1 MRADDDVEV
10 KAARHGRKQVKEDL
24 MKSVRSLIGIGM
36 CAAVSLVASTVV
48 FGEEPAVP
56 AAAPTGT
63 VQERLTALEGKTD
76 APGLWKTA
84 GFQVSGTV
92 LASYTQNF
100 NNPYTNNN
108 QLRVFD
114 TAANSFMANLVQIML
129 ERPAS
134 AEGTGMERVGFRA
147 RLNFGTDARFSRART
162 NIQPGNDNTEL
173 DMQEMYAEYI
183 APIGNGLKI
192 QFGKINTLIGYE
204 VINAWENPNFSRTMM
219 FGLSQAFT
227 ETGIRFNYTFSKMV
241 AASVG
246 LVNGWDNIEDNNRG
260 KTVTWL
266 LAVTPHDRFG
276 ASFFGGYGPEQG
288 NGNNNG
294 TFATVGVCQNGAA
307 GCDPSAKRL
316 VMGAIITIKPI
327 DSTTLILEPY
337 YGNESHAGAVNAAG
351 TPINSPSGNARWN
364 GLVAYL
370 MHDLNDQ
377 TQPNAF
383 SIHARGE
390 IWEDAGGSRACG
402 GGVNIV
408 GGNNTCAGSG
418 SGTTGGLPTNF
429 PTTVSN
435 NPFVPGNGLT
445 AWETTWTLQWKPVPA
460 LQTRVEYRYDHA
472 DQNVYLH
479 GTRASNNSNT
489 LGFSVAYMF

>member
-1 MRADDDVEV
+1 
-10 KAARHGRKQVKEDL
+10 
-24 MKSVRSLIGIGM
+24 MKSVHSIIGIGM
-36 CAAVSLVASTVV
+36 CALVSLIGSNAA
-48 FGEEPAVP
+48 FAQAAP
-56 AAAPTGT
+56 AAAPAGT
-63 VQERLTALEGKTD
+63 VQERLTALEGKTE

-108 QLRVFD
+108 QLRIFD
-114 TAANSFMANLVQIML
+114 TAANSFMANMIQLVF
-129 ERPAS
+129 ERPAN
-134 AEGTGMERVGFRA
+134 AEGTGADRVGFRA
-147 RLNFGTDARFSRART
+147 RLNFGADARFSRART
-162 NIQPGNDNTEL
+162 NFQARNDQTEL

-266 LAVTPHDRFG
+266 LAVTPHDRYG
-276 ASFFGGYGPEQG
+276 VNFFGSYGAEQS
-288 NGNNNG
+288 NGNSNG
-294 TFATVGVCQNGAA
+294 TTAGVGSCVNGKA
-307 GCDPSAKRL
+307 GCDPSGKRL
-316 VMGAIITIKPI
+316 VLGAIITMKPI

-337 YGNESHAGAVNAAG
+337 YGNESHAGAVVGGLAG
-351 TPINSPSGNARWN
+351 PGNLGANQTPINSSSGNARWN

-370 MHDLNDQ
+370 IHDLNDQ

-383 SIHARGE
+383 SLRARGE

-402 GGVNIV
+402 GTPNFT
-408 GGNNTCAGSG
+408 GGNNACAAAD
-418 SGTTGGLPTNF
+418 GTNVL
-429 PTTVSN
+429 TVAN

-472 DQNVYLH
+472 DHNVYLH
-479 GTRASNNSNT
+479 GTRASNNQNT